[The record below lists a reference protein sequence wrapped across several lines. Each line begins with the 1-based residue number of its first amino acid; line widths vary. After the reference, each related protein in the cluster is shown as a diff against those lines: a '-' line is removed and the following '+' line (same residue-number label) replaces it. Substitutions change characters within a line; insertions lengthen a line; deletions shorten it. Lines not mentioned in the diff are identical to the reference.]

1 MRNEDFD
8 TEESEAFGLEGM
20 LLKLDKKI
28 GMLNARGTK
37 GVLIIGEKRK
47 GEADLREWMKY
58 AERHGFK
65 LIDAMGV
72 VDLVKDGK
80 TKLLYSPLFA
90 HKRNPNRFGVISNWG
105 EKDVFYSA
113 VEYPER

>member
-47 GEADLREWMKY
+47 GEAD
-58 AERHGFK
+58 
-65 LIDAMGV
+65 
-72 VDLVKDGK
+72 
-80 TKLLYSPLFA
+80 
-90 HKRNPNRFGVISNWG
+90 
-105 EKDVFYSA
+105 
-113 VEYPER
+113 